1 MNIYVAN
8 FDAKWTDEEL
18 KELFS
23 PYGMVSKAFVMMDA
37 FTDQSRR
44 FGYVEMPDE
53 AEANQAITVLNQS
66 ELNGLKITV
75 SKADPIEERKG
86 SYKVGNGSVN
96 PYRFKK
102 N

>member
-8 FDAKWTDEEL
+8 FDLQWTDEKL

-23 PYGMVSKAFVMMDA
+23 SYGEVSKALVMIDS
-37 FTDQSRR
+37 FTDKSRG

-53 AEANQAITVLNQS
+53 TEGTEAITSLNQS
-66 ELNGLKITV
+66 ELNGLKLTV
-75 SKADPIEERKG
+75 SKADPLEERKG
-86 SYKVGNGSVN
+86 SYKVGSGGVN